1 MLDAMGFTED
11 AQLRTLEG
19 MTLRVLA
26 SGSGGNCS
34 VLVIGRAG
42 VRRICLIDLGLSP
55 RRTTRLLA
63 ESGLTLSDV
72 DDVLLTHLDS
82 DHFYRTWPRFL
93 PAHVRVR
100 VHARHHPGA
109 ADAGIPADLLAPFE
123 DPFIIQADLG
133 GAVVSPSITAHDAL
147 GSVAYRID
155 LEVHGQHAALG
166 YATDLGHVPDRLISH
181 MKGVDVLAIESN
193 YCPRM
198 QRESGRPEYLKRRI
212 MGGAGHLSNQQ
223 SRDAVRRID
232 PRGHVILLHL
242 SRECNLPGLA
252 AGEHAGSPYALTV
265 SLQHEPTGW
274 VGIQP
279 RPDVPRPVM
288 RHVQSRLFEPVR
300 TAGASS

>member
-1 MLDAMGFTED
+1 MLLAMGFTED

-34 VLVIGRAG
+34 VLVVGRGG
-42 VRRICLIDLGLSP
+42 VRRVCLIDLGLSP
-55 RRTTRLLA
+55 RRTSCLLA

-82 DHFYRTWPRFL
+82 DHFYRTWCRFL

-100 VHARHHPGA
+100 VHSRHARGA
-109 ADAGIPADLLAPFE
+109 ADAGIPAGLLTPF
-123 DPFIIQADLG
+123 DDAFVIQADLG
-133 GAVVSPSITAHDAL
+133 GAVVSPSVNAHDAL
-147 GSVAYRID
+147 GSVAFRID
-155 LEVHGQHAALG
+155 LEINGQHASLG

-198 QRESGRPEYLKRRI
+198 QHESGRPEYLKRRI

-223 SRDAVRRID
+223 SRDAVRRIE
-232 PRGHVILLHL
+232 PRGHVVLLHL
-242 SRECNLPGLA
+242 SRECNLPDLA
-252 AGEHAGSPYALTV
+252 ASEHAGSSYALTV

-274 VGIQP
+274 VNVQP
-279 RPDVPRPVM
+279 RPAVPRPVM
-288 RHVQSRLFEPVR
+288 RHIQHGLFE
-300 TAGASS
+300 TLHMAGASS